1 MLSLSSRSFRD
12 RRAEILYGQDRYRCQ
27 GCGHRT
33 DALYGV
39 IGPNWTA
46 VLRCRS
52 CKDRRNEVIRQRL
65 PLIKGGLQC
74 LR

>member
-1 MLSLSSRSFRD
+1 MRLGLHD
-12 RRAEILYGQDRYRCQ
+12 RRAEILYGHDRYRCQ
-27 GCGHRT
+27 GCGRTT
-33 DALYGV
+33 DAVYCICAPG
-39 IGPNWTA
+39 GATA
-46 VLRCRS
+46 LRCRS

>member
-1 MLSLSSRSFRD
+1 MLSAN

-27 GCGHRT
+27 GCWKTT

-39 IGPNWTA
+39 IGPNWRT

-52 CKDRRNEVIRQRL
+52 CKDRRADVIRQRL
-65 PLIKGGLQC
+65 PLIKEGVQC

>member
-1 MLSLSSRSFRD
+1 MLNILHPN

-27 GCGHRT
+27 GCGETT

-46 VLRCRS
+46 VLRCRR
-52 CKDRRNEVIRQRL
+52 CKDRRSEVIRQRL